1 MTITWGSVFK
11 VLIFFIFGLQI
22 QDAGNH
28 LLEARSILDQR
39 DQEQPFDS
47 GHQVLDVSDKGTGPS
62 ATINQISVSVGWDKR
77 DLTFMLAV
85 EWQKAVDHRLGST
98 LA

>member
-1 MTITWGSVFK
+1 MTITWGPVLT
-11 VLIFFIFGLQI
+11 VLIFFLFGFQI

-47 GHQVLDVSDKGTGPS
+47 GHQVLDVSNVGTRPS
-62 ATINQISVSVGWDKR
+62 AAMNQISMSMGY
-77 DLTFMLAV
+77 
-85 EWQKAVDHRLGST
+85 H
-98 LA
+98 